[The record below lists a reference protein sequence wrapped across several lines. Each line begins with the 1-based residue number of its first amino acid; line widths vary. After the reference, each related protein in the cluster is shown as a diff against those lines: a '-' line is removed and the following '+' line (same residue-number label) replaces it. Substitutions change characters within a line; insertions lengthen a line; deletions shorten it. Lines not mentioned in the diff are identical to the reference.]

1 MSSTT
6 DAYPRLMAALDDVR
20 GQWRLHKILEGALLT
35 LAGALGVLA
44 LLVAADNLLHPGSA
58 GRVLLAG
65 LLWGGLIL
73 AILSLIVKRFLEDR
87 RDDFFAALVERKH
100 PELRN
105 TLINALQL
113 GRDHTPGF
121 SRNLI
126 ETIIRDADR
135 MLVDSDTSDA
145 VDRRPTKRAA
155 VFALIGMLLVAGYA
169 TAMTPRFTNGLARVL
184 LPISDIEPYTRT
196 RIPAK
201 AVEPGNTKAA
211 EGKPIDMRVAVQGDI
226 PSSRSRVSAREGWH
240 LAGQ

>member
-1 MSSTT
+1 MSNK

-44 LLVAADNLLHPGSA
+44 LLVAADNLLHPGQA

-65 LLWGGLIL
+65 VLWGGLAL

-87 RDDFFAALVERKH
+87 RDDYFAALVERKH

-121 SRNLI
+121 SRHLV
-126 ETIIRDADR
+126 EAIINDADR
-135 MLVDSDTSDA
+135 MLVDSEVSDA
-145 VDRRPTKRAA
+145 VDRQPTKRAA
-155 VFALIGMLLVAGYA
+155 IAAVLGLFVVASSAG
-169 TAMTPRFTNGLARVL
+169 TSTPHLTTRLA
-184 LPISDIEPYTRT
+184 P
-196 RIPAK
+196 
-201 AVEPGNTKAA
+201 
-211 EGKPIDMRVAVQGDI
+211 
-226 PSSRSRVSAREGWH
+226 
-240 LAGQ
+240 